1 MLQTANLSRGVT
13 AFRSSVLLAVAM
25 FAVSP
30 AVAHDPQGAFVMTV
44 IRDAAYGGKVTAGKY
59 DEAIMKIN
67 AHKKRPSERFFA
79 STNLCVAYTKSH
91 DIDSAEKACNDALE
105 LAAQERGFNSE
116 DLDRIERKYTAM
128 ALSNRGVL
136 RAVSGDNANARQD
149 FLEAMN
155 LEAGLSSP
163 AQNLARLDTMIA
175 ETVTS
180 LQTDH

>member
-1 MLQTANLSRGVT
+1 
-13 AFRSSVLLAVAM
+13 
-25 FAVSP
+25 
-30 AVAHDPQGAFVMTV
+30 MTV

-59 DEAIMKIN
+59 DEAIVKIN
-67 AHKKRPSERFFA
+67 AHTKRPSEQFFA
-79 STNLCVAYTKSH
+79 SNNLCVAYTKSN

-105 LAAQERGFNSE
+105 LAADERGFDSE

-136 RAVSGDNANARQD
+136 RAVSGDNVNARRD

-163 AQNLARLDTMIA
+163 ARNLARLDSRIA
-175 ETVTS
+175 ETMTS